1 MHISDYGLLRF
12 IMNNATALQQ
22 LISHSVS
29 EIAKPP
35 TEAKG
40 ILTAQSSLYTE
51 KDELYCHPGVK
62 QSNCTV
68 TPAKLD

>member
-29 EIAKPP
+29 EIAKPQLRL
-35 TEAKG
+35 G
-40 ILTAQSSLYTE
+40 
-51 KDELYCHPGVK
+51 D
-62 QSNCTV
+62 SNRATLV
-68 TPAKLD
+68 VHGKR